1 MATNVTNKVG
11 TVTTAV
17 PAPHVGGLIG
27 GPGEGAVV
35 DSVAPANLGVKN
47 AGGLTASTRSTAR
60 SVDKLFYPYD
70 ENVVSGQT
78 LSKANVQSGDGTKL
92 IYGFIP
98 VIPGRTY
105 TFGAGALQ
113 AQTVTGFFAGTN
125 VSAAGSDVAVASW
138 VCPTGVDTV
147 RVTILLAQLLN
158 FNMST

>member
-1 MATNVTNKVG
+1 MAANVTNKVG

-17 PAPHVGGLIG
+17 PAPHVGGLVG

-47 AGGLTASTRSTAR
+47 HGGLTASIRNNAR

-70 ENVVSGQT
+70 ENAVSGQT
-78 LSKANVQSGDGTKL
+78 LSKANVQTGDGTKFL
-92 IYGFIP
+92 SGYIP

-113 AQTVTGFFAGTN
+113 AQTLTAFFAGAN
-125 VSAAGSDVAVASW
+125 VSAAGSDVTIASW
-138 VCPTGVDTV
+138 VCPSGVDSV